1 MPANQRMKHLIKN
14 PRDFWAGVM
23 YAGVGAFFAGI
34 ALTYKLGTAAR
45 MGPGFFPFYLGL
57 ILVGIGIAVIFFSL
71 REKGEKVDKFHWGPI
86 LWVLGSIC
94 LFGVM
99 LKLTGV
105 LAAGVALIVGCSFG
119 SGEFKLK
126 EILWLAI
133 GLSVFCAAVFV
144 GGLKLPIPM
153 CPGFEFF
160 EQFSLCR
167 F

>member
-1 MPANQRMKHLIKN
+1 MKHLIKN

-23 YAGVGAFFAGI
+23 FAGIGALFAGI
-34 ALTYKLGTAAR
+34 AFTYKLGTAAR

-57 ILVGIGIAVIFFSL
+57 LLVVLGGAVVYFSL
-71 REKGEKVDKFHWGPI
+71 REEGHKVDKFHWIP
-86 LWVLGSIC
+86 LFWVLGSIC
-94 LFGVM
+94 LFGVL
-99 LKLTGV
+99 LKVTGV
-105 LAAGVALIVGCSFG
+105 LVAGLGVVIGSSLG

-133 GLSVFCAAVFV
+133 GLTVFCAAVFV

-153 CPGFEFF
+153 CPGYDYF

-167 F
+167 I

>member
-1 MPANQRMKHLIKN
+1 MKHLIKN

-23 YAGVGAFFAGI
+23 FLGIGAMFAGV

-57 ILVGIGIAVIFFSL
+57 LLAVLGIAIVMTSL
-71 REKGEKVDKFHWGPI
+71 REKNAGPAVDKFHWIP
-86 LWVLGSIC
+86 LFWVLGSIC
-94 LFGVM
+94 VFGVL

-105 LAAGVALIVGCSFG
+105 LAAGVALIIGSSLG
-119 SGEFKLK
+119 SGEFKTK
-126 EILWLAI
+126 EIVILAVCM
-133 GLSVFCAAVFV
+133 SVFCAAVFV